1 MKLQFKPKICV
12 TMLAVCSAIAGAAA
26 WITGLNFWMLAAILV
41 AAVLVNGLITSVDD
55 ESSQKQE

>member
-1 MKLQFKPKICV
+1 MKLQFKPKIFM

-55 ESSQKQE
+55 ESSRKQE